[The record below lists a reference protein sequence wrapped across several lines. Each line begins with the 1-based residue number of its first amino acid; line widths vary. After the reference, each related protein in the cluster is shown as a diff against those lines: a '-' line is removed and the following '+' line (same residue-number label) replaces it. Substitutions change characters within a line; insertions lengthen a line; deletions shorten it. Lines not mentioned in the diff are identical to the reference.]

1 MQATTLVKSLTPD
14 SGQSA
19 GKSVM
24 LLFMPRQCV
33 NRRRRRQRKH
43 RARSLREEQRS
54 LRKRLFRKSW
64 LRKSGMYWMRVP
76 PERRLRMKN
85 ANIRR
90 CPLLLT
96 RGKIQFRRMRNPLKP
111 KKISE
116 LLSEE
121 CCRWKKQKMRQ
132 KNPMLQQRKL

>member
-1 MQATTLVKSLTPD
+1 MQATTPARSLTPD

-19 GKSVM
+19 GKSAM
-24 LLFMPRQCV
+24 LRFMPRQCV
-33 NRRRRRQRKH
+33 NRRRRRPRKH

-64 LRKSGMYWMRVP
+64 LRKSGMCWMRVP

-96 RGKIQFRRMRNPLKP
+96 HGKIQFRRMRNLLRR

-116 LLSEE
+116 QLSEE
-121 CCRWKKQKMRQ
+121 CCRWRIQKMWKQ
-132 KNPMLQQRKL
+132 NPALR